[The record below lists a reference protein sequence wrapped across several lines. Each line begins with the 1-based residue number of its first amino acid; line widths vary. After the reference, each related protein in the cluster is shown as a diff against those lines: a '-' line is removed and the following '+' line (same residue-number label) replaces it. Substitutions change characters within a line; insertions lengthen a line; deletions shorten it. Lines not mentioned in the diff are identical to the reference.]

1 MWLTKAGGIKVFTDV
16 RSGKLMG
23 AAGLEALLVYAG
35 DGDTLAVVRLDRL
48 GRGGIAGREA
58 GIAVKS
64 CPHVHQKSASK
75 KRNSISAFVLIQ
87 IS

>member
-35 DGDTLAVVRLDRL
+35 DGD
-48 GRGGIAGREA
+48 
-58 GIAVKS
+58 
-64 CPHVHQKSASK
+64 
-75 KRNSISAFVLIQ
+75 SAFVLIQ
-87 IS
+87 ISCRLCGKWD